1 MSAPITFPFGEGG
14 RLNAVTKEEMGQQ
27 WENSGTKM
35 GQKWDKSGTNLG
47 QKRDEILP
55 FLCYTDTIPP
65 WEKKKNCL
73 FSASML

>member
-35 GQKWDKSGTNLG
+35 GQKWDKYGTKTG
-47 QKRDEILP
+47 
-55 FLCYTDTIPP
+55 
-65 WEKKKNCL
+65 
-73 FSASML
+73 